1 MSQATSCPLSP
12 RGSSSLNLP
21 AMNASKSPAA
31 DGHSTVDDTPVKFFD
46 GSFLWVWIA
55 VEL

>member
-1 MSQATSCPLSP
+1 
-12 RGSSSLNLP
+12 
-21 AMNASKSPAA
+21 MNASKSPAA